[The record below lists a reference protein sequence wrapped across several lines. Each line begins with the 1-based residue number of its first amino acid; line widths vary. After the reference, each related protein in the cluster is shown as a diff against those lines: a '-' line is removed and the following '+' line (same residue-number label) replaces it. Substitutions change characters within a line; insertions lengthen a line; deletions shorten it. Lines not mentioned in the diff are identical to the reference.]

1 MMQRSM
7 LFLAVAIAMV
17 MAACGGKKH
26 DAAYYEQM
34 VDSIRKAEQVKELQ
48 RQAGTAADAD
58 PLKQWFDSLQLRT
71 LPIRNAGD
79 DLAGLGDFERVPP
92 LVCEHFGYDGADD
105 IRAVVM
111 PKKYVFNVVMMAEV
125 KDSVNTVLDLYSLDK
140 QLVPL
145 DKLRIYEKK
154 EERQP
159 DDDNGYTYME
169 YYVTNNYEITLML
182 YFQTLLREEKAK
194 LLNVR
199 RYTINR
205 EGRFEELVIMH

>member
-1 MMQRSM
+1 MMG
-7 LFLAVAIAMV
+7 LAVALAVVMV
-17 MAACGGKKH
+17 SCGGKKH

-71 LPIRNAGD
+71 LPMRNAGD
-79 DLAGLGDFERVPP
+79 DLAELGDFERVPP
-92 LVCEHFGYDGADD
+92 MVCEYFGYAVSADV
-105 IRAVVM
+105 RAVAM
-111 PKKYVFNVVMMAEV
+111 PSKYRYNMVMMAEV
-125 KDSVNTVLDLYSLDK
+125 KDSVNTVLDLYSMDK
-140 QLVPL
+140 RLVSL

-154 EERQP
+154 LETGGS
-159 DDDNGYTYME
+159 DNGYTFME
-169 YYVTNNYEITLML
+169 YYVTSNYEITLML
-182 YFQTLLREEKAK
+182 YFQTLRRDEKAK

-205 EGRFEELVIMH
+205 EGRFEELVVMY